1 VTYSGVEPDI
11 EHLFDPTPTA
21 DAGLELAMVHSVIA
35 ECGGYVSARSGPNG
49 GSRIEILVP
58 RVSDQ
63 SLLPGT
69 QESPGTALTILLV
82 DGRSPVRAELHNFFE
97 AAGYNLLEAADAGEA
112 VALGEMHEGS
122 LDLIVADAGESSAI
136 FQDLR
141 VLHPSLQ
148 TLRIVEQPEP
158 GPGEIR
164 RPFTRQA
171 LLDRVSAL
179 LA

>member
-1 VTYSGVEPDI
+1 
-11 EHLFDPTPTA
+11 
-21 DAGLELAMVHSVIA
+21 
-35 ECGGYVSARSGPNG
+35 
-49 GSRIEILVP
+49 
-58 RVSDQ
+58 VSDQ
-63 SLLPGT
+63 ALLPNT
-69 QESPGTALTILLV
+69 PETPGVALTILLV

-122 LDLIVADAGESSAI
+122 LDLVVADAGQSAAI
-136 FQDLR
+136 LQNLR
-141 VLHPSLQ
+141 VSHPSLQ
-148 TLRIVEQPEP
+148 ALRIVEQPEP